1 MHLVNTI
8 RYMFMSFSEF
18 CFYYYC
24 NDDTVSGNAV
34 STTDVTRSWREKNDG
49 DSLIFLC
56 AAIFGEDL
64 RWSQSLTEGLH
75 KLLLTSPS
83 HTHANLY
90 FYMKDI
96 YIYIYYRLTLA
107 SWWLN
112 CLKRSGCVW
121 AFSYHSFI
129 RGLDIR
135 PFRHLRSSGTPC
147 YRSRNL
153 YMGLFGF
160 LLKY

>member
-96 YIYIYYRLTLA
+96 YIYLLQTDISFLVTELPEEKWLGLGIQLPFIYQGIGYQTLQA
-107 SWWLN
+107 S
-112 CLKRSGCVW
+112 
-121 AFSYHSFI
+121 
-129 RGLDIR
+129 
-135 PFRHLRSSGTPC
+135 
-147 YRSRNL
+147 
-153 YMGLFGF
+153 
-160 LLKY
+160 

>member
-34 STTDVTRSWREKNDG
+34 STTDVTRSWREKKWWRFPDI
-49 DSLIFLC
+49 SLCCNIWRRSEVVSVLDWGTAQASSNFPIPHTRQFIFLY
-56 AAIFGEDL
+56 
-64 RWSQSLTEGLH
+64 EG
-75 KLLLTSPS
+75 
-83 HTHANLY
+83 
-90 FYMKDI
+90 

>member
-34 STTDVTRSWREKNDG
+34 STTDITRSWREKNDG

-56 AAIFGEDL
+56 AAISGEDL

-96 YIYIYYRLTLA
+96 YIYLLQTDISFLVTELPEEKWLGLGIQLPFIYQGIGYQTLQA
-107 SWWLN
+107 S
-112 CLKRSGCVW
+112 
-121 AFSYHSFI
+121 
-129 RGLDIR
+129 
-135 PFRHLRSSGTPC
+135 
-147 YRSRNL
+147 
-153 YMGLFGF
+153 
-160 LLKY
+160 